1 MGGFILDKF
10 IELVMYYLSEWKNIA
25 IANMNYSVAL
35 FIFAFLVSAFLMS
48 LLKRKKVVNLK
59 QQLASQTD
67 SLKQVNSKQ
76 EELLKKQKS
85 NEQQLIVQQQQ
96 TKQLMTDLQESKS
109 SYDELLKNA
118 QQLKKVLDAKTIEAD
133 KFKASL
139 SEKTESVVQLQ
150 AALQEQTESVVQL
163 QAALQEQTEKVTQSA
178 MDLEKMLTTEK
189 EASQAVSEL
198 NLVKQQVV
206 QLESELND
214 KNTQIGESGS
224 SGSNSQARILEL
236 EQQLQNL
243 SPDNDLGDREETT
256 ALINDGTQSEGIV
269 DKVFSLFKSFDNVG
283 IETVVES
290 NDKPTSSATT
300 EIVEKEEAHA
310 DDNSSP
316 EVVKVGVEDANDI
329 SESIEYVQGKV
340 KDLFKKIKI

>member
-1 MGGFILDKF
+1 LSFKNNNNGGFLVDQF

-35 FIFAFLVSAFLMS
+35 FIFAFLVGAFLMS

-96 TKQLMTDLQESKS
+96 TEQLMTDLQESKS

-150 AALQEQTESVVQL
+150 AALQEQTE
-163 QAALQEQTEKVTQSA
+163 KVTQSA
-178 MDLEKMLTTEK
+178 LDLEKMLATEK

-283 IETVVES
+283 TETVVES

-300 EIVEKEEAHA
+300 EIVEKEEGHA

-329 SESIEYVQGKV
+329 SESIEYVQSKV